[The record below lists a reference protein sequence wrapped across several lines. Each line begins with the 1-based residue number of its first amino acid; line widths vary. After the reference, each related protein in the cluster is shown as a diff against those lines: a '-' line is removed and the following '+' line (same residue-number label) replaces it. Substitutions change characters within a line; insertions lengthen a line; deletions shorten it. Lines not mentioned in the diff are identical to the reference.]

1 MIDNEAGMI
10 KQELAWLWEKR
21 KETRKMTQRC
31 LLKFNLILLFI
42 IFKLRHF
49 MSDDSKF
56 KDG

>member
-31 LLKFNLILLFI
+31 LLKFNLIFI
-42 IFKLRHF
+42 VHHF
-49 MSDDSKF
+49 
-56 KDG
+56 